1 MMIMMK
7 IFKSTKMKPRTPTF
21 RNAGQAP
28 LEKSPRRKDII
39 SLAGQAA
46 VEIAVL
52 GSLILLIFS
61 MLLSYSQRFDSQ
73 LELKMEVFRK
83 ALNRSYARNA
93 AVSYTLRKDK
103 RPYNL
108 LGNYG
113 ESQPTS
119 MGASATVMW
128 QKGMAGCQDGD
139 LNCQNKRDEGTAQSS
154 FAYYEINNQLIG
166 ARDSDVAREGGRQ
179 PDIMLPRYSK
189 VTKDYWGNETK
200 MKVPASIWNETSRRR
215 TNLMSYAKKEERP
228 QRASGPSDIYNSQ
241 IMNLNEDI
249 YSQVALRFDT
259 RVSDAKETVHTPTY
273 DYSIAQLP
281 VAQQGAY
288 YNIGKNRIEYDP
300 MVQPGSTFTKW
311 RNWRTNFE

>member
-1 MMIMMK
+1 MMK
-7 IFKSTKMKPRTPTF
+7 IFNNKMKFRTQSF
-21 RNAGQAP
+21 
-28 LEKSPRRKDII
+28 
-39 SLAGQAA
+39 SLTGQAA

-61 MLLSYSQRFDSQ
+61 VILSYSQRFDSQ
-73 LELKMEVFRK
+73 LELKMEAFRK

-93 AVSYTLRKDK
+93 AVSYTIRKDK

-128 QKGMAGCQDGD
+128 QKGMAGCQDGKFG
-139 LNCQNKRDEGTAQSS
+139 CSNKREDGQNTTAQSS

-166 ARDSDVAREGGRQ
+166 APDSDVLSGEN
-179 PDIMLPRYSK
+179 MLPRYVK
-189 VTKDYWGNETK
+189 LTEDYWGNEAHI
-200 MKVPASIWNETSRRR
+200 KVPASAWNEVSRRR
-215 TNLMSYAKKEERP
+215 TNLKSIAKKEESP
-228 QRASGPSDIYNSQ
+228 QRTSGPSNIYNSQ
-241 IMNLNEDI
+241 TMILNENI
-249 YSQVALRFDT
+249 YSQVSLRFDT
-259 RVSDAKETVHTPTY
+259 AKSKAREGIHNPIYTY
-273 DYSIAQLP
+273 YDPLNAR
-281 VAQQGAY
+281 QGAY

-300 MVQPGSTFTKW
+300 MVQPDSTLIKW